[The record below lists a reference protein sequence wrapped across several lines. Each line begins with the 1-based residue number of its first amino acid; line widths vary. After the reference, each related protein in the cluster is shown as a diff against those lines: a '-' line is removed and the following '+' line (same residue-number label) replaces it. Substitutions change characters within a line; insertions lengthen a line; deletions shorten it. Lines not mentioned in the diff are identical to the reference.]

1 MLSDFF
7 IADFQEVQ
15 SMEKVENT
23 ETSQVY
29 ENDMELYLSQF
40 CRDKKIKDIRQ
51 ESQSVWNAALMYI
64 KRHAFNEPDCLKS
77 KEMHNIDGFM
87 GGYSNY
93 NAYDYTLI
101 NRICDYYIY
110 MCMMYDKEVSAI
122 GFSLLTGIDRYTI
135 ATWRDEGTKSSPL
148 SSDIG
153 KKISDFREES
163 LSAKLATAKRNPVGI
178 LAILNRHYGWNLPG
192 VSREQQNHKQAL
204 TASDLPQLGGANG
217 QNTSMLTD
225 SGAYDDNISDAN

>member
-1 MLSDFF
+1 
-7 IADFQEVQ
+7 
-15 SMEKVENT
+15 MEKVENT

-40 CRDKKIKDIRQ
+40 CKDQKIEDIRQ

-64 KRHAFNEPDCLKS
+64 KRHAFNDSDCLKS

-93 NAYDYTLI
+93 NAYDYELVSHV
-101 NRICDYYIY
+101 CDYYIY

-135 ATWRDEGTKSSPL
+135 ATWRDEGTKSSTL

-192 VSREQQNHKQAL
+192 VSREQQNQKQAL
-204 TASDLPQLGGANG
+204 TASDLPQLGGATE
-217 QNTSMLTD
+217 QNTSMLPD
-225 SGAYDDNISDAN
+225 SGAYDSDSTDANE

>member
-1 MLSDFF
+1 
-7 IADFQEVQ
+7 
-15 SMEKVENT
+15 MEKVENT

-40 CRDKKIKDIRQ
+40 CKEKEIEDIRQ

-64 KRHAFNEPDCLKS
+64 KRHAFNETGCLKS
-77 KEMHNIDGFM
+77 KALVNTTGSFS
-87 GGYSNY
+87 GGVSNY
-93 NAYDYTLI
+93 NAYDYELV

-110 MCMMYDKEVSAI
+110 MCMMYDKEVSGI
-122 GFSLLTGIDRYTI
+122 GFSLLTGINRDTI
-135 ATWRDEGTKSSPL
+135 TDWKDGEKL
-148 SSDIG
+148 SAPSFAIS
-153 KKISDFREES
+153 KKLSDFREES

-192 VSREQQNHKQAL
+192 VSREQQNRKQAL
-204 TASDLPQLGGANG
+204 TASELPQLGGTNE

-225 SGAYDDNISDAN
+225 SGAYDDNNVDANE

>member
-1 MLSDFF
+1 
-7 IADFQEVQ
+7 
-15 SMEKVENT
+15 MEKVENT

-40 CRDKKIKDIRQ
+40 CKDQKIEDIRQ

-77 KEMHNIDGFM
+77 KEMHNIDGFL

-93 NAYDYTLI
+93 NAYNYDLV

-204 TASDLPQLGGANG
+204 TASDLPQLGGQIR

-225 SGAYDDNISDAN
+225 SGAYDDNTSDANE